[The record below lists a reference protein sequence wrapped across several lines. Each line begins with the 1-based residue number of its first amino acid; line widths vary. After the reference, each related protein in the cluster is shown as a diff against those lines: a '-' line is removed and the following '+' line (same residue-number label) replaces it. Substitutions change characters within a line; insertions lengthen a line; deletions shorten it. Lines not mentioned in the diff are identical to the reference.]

1 MNTKHQAVRAQGL
14 KLWLLQRRSVG
25 TISNTLLPPG
35 EGLGM
40 REGFFR
46 QGMQE
51 ATLERH
57 AICSHAGAW
66 ERSKDEC
73 LALKRGRYQKG
84 RRGGSRTAPTRVE
97 NAQGGVFHTLRK
109 LHATR
114 VYGVLEESLLFL
126 GLCFLCFQPQGADD
140 GKEDG
145 GDDAKNPGQVP
156 HRDIPFSQ

>member
-1 MNTKHQAVRAQGL
+1 MSGVETGA
-14 KLWLLQRRSVG
+14 
-25 TISNTLLPPG
+25 LP
-35 EGLGM
+35 
-40 REGFFR
+40 
-46 QGMQE
+46 
-51 ATLERH
+51 
-57 AICSHAGAW
+57 
-66 ERSKDEC
+66 
-73 LALKRGRYQKG
+73 KRPSGRF
-84 RRGGSRTAPTRVE
+84 RTAPTRVE

-109 LHATR
+109 LHAAR